1 MSSCSYYPLQV
12 VLLSDEPTRHPTKR
26 IYPMAEPRTEL
37 SDLGEFGLI
46 ARIQKQFSLQN
57 LTSAKGIG
65 DDAAMISIG
74 DEYVLVTTDMLLEGV
89 HFDLSYMPLQ
99 HLGYKAVAVNISD
112 IAAMNGKPEQITIGL
127 AFSNRFSLEAIDS
140 LYDGIRAACE
150 NYKVDLVGGDTST
163 SASGLVIS
171 ITAIGRVA
179 KANAVLRSTAKNN
192 DIICVTGDL
201 GAAYLGLQVLAR
213 EKQVFLTNP
222 EMQPDIEKYEYLIGR
237 QLKPEARMDIIY
249 ELADKNIVP
258 TSMIDISDGLA
269 SELLHLSKSSGVG
282 IKIFED
288 KVPIDSFAYET
299 AIEFMIDPITCAL
312 NGGEDYE
319 LLFTIAPNDYEKLKN
334 HPDIHFIGHIHN
346 NPAQNVMVT
355 KQETLVPLK
364 AQGWNHFK
372 MLNE

>member
-1 MSSCSYYPLQV
+1 
-12 VLLSDEPTRHPTKR
+12 
-26 IYPMAEPRTEL
+26 MAETRTEL
-37 SDLGEFGLI
+37 KDLGEFGLI
-46 ARIQKQFSLQN
+46 DRIQKQFSLQN
-57 LTSAKGIG
+57 STSVRGIG
-65 DDAAMISIG
+65 DDAALISVG
-74 DEYVLVTTDMLLEGV
+74 EEYLLVTTDMLLEGV
-89 HFDLSYMPLQ
+89 HFDLSYVPLQ

-112 IAAMNGKPEQITIGL
+112 IAAMNGTPEQITIGL
-127 AFSNRFSLEAIDS
+127 GLSNRFSLEAIDS

-150 NYKVDLVGGDTST
+150 NYKVDLVGGDTTS

-179 KANAVLRSTAKNN
+179 KEKVVLRSTAKNN

-201 GAAYLGLQVLAR
+201 GAAYLGLQVLER

-222 EMQPDIEKYEYLIGR
+222 EMQPDIEKYEYMVGR

-249 ELADKNIVP
+249 ELADKKVVP

-288 KVPIDSFAYET
+288 KVPIDSEVFET
-299 AIEFMIDPITCAL
+299 AIEFKINPITCAL

-319 LLFTIAPNDYEKLKN
+319 LLFTINPADYEKLKN

-346 NPAQNVMVT
+346 NPEQNVMVT
-355 KQETLVPLK
+355 KQETIVPIQ
-364 AQGWNHFK
+364 AQGWNHLK
-372 MLNE
+372 